1 MSEFTQTL
9 VATVHG
15 AWRFRW
21 QSLLIAW
28 AGACVGWAVVWSMP
42 STYTAKAEV
51 YVDRDTVLRPLLQGI
66 TVGTDVS
73 NDVRAVQSAL
83 LSGPNLERVARETGL
98 ASRPKTAEEHDRMI
112 NGLARKVSLAASGDG
127 IYTIT
132 YSDKDRLMAR
142 RVVSTLLN
150 AFVQDSLGLK
160 NADSSSAQ
168 QFLLAQIKD
177 YEGRLRTAEEK
188 LAEFKRTN
196 VGQMPGQQG
205 DYYTRL
211 QTSLEQ
217 LETLH
222 AKQKELEDRR
232 NEIARQIEGEE
243 PTFGI
248 VASNSTTG
256 PAGPYDAKIAEL
268 TAKLEQLRIE
278 YTDKHPEVIAT
289 AETIARLKEEQ
300 KKVVPKAAVASAL
313 ADPDPGKRALAT
325 LDMNPVYQN
334 MKIALSQADADLAQM
349 RGQAATLEATVAK
362 LRGRVDTIPQ
372 VEAQL
377 AQLNRDYEVN
387 RAQYTQLVQRLESAR
402 ISQQADQST
411 DKVKFRV
418 VQPPSVPLNPSSPN
432 RPMLV
437 TIIFLSSLGASLAVG
452 YVMAQL
458 KPAFASREQFERITG
473 IPVISSI
480 SRAAPGVPLAWFRR
494 EYALISGGVGLLV
507 VAFLANV
514 LVASK

>member
-289 AETIARLKEEQ
+289 EETIARLKEEQ

-349 RGQAATLEATVAK
+349 RGQAATLE
-362 LRGRVDTIPQ
+362 